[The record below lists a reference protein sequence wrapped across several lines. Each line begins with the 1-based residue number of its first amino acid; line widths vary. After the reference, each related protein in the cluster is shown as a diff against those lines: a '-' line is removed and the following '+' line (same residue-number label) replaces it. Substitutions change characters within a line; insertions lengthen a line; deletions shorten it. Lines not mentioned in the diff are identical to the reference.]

1 MSEYETS
8 GDSQVKIRGSPLYP
22 RELKFDD
29 SKVGGAS
36 TAAGK
41 KRNAGA
47 AKQQQQQQQ
56 PAASQALA
64 KRLAKV
70 SSIVSHFSSENVYV
84 YMCIMNEYVCVCKL
98 VCVNLSKDNGICL
111 VYWLGEPLVRA
122 HVLRV

>member
-47 AKQQQQQQQ
+47 AKQQQQ

-70 SSIVSHFSSENVYV
+70 SSIMSHFSSENIYE

-98 VCVNLSKDNGICL
+98 VCLNLSKENGICL
-111 VYWLGEPLVRA
+111 VYWLREPLVRA